1 MKEST
6 VVDLR
11 EKILADI
18 KSAMVS
24 KDTVKLNTL
33 RFLNSAIK
41 NKEID
46 SRPTPI
52 TADDVMQVVKK
63 LVKQRKESIDQFG
76 AAGRTD
82 LVDQE
87 SAELKVLE
95 AYLPAQMGKEQIEKL
110 VTEVIAATGAKTIK
124 DMGTVMKE
132 VQTRAAGSADGKMIS
147 EVIKSKLT

>member
-1 MKEST
+1 M
-6 VVDLR
+6 DIR

-33 RFLNSAIK
+33 RFLNAAIK

-52 TADDVMQVVKK
+52 TSDDIMAVLKK
-63 LVKQRKESIDQFG
+63 LVKQRKESIEQFS

-82 LVDQE
+82 LSDAE
-87 SAELKVLE
+87 AAELKVLE
-95 AYLPAQMGKEQIEKL
+95 AYLPAQMTREQVEA
-110 VTEVIAATGAKTIK
+110 VVVEVLAATGAKTVK
-124 DMGTVMKE
+124 EMGIVMKE
-132 VQTRAAGSADGKMIS
+132 TQARTAGSADGKMIS
-147 EVIKSKLT
+147 EIIKSKLQ